1 MGKKNKE
8 ITSANDK
15 LLNATE
21 AWISSHTKLILI
33 VAIFIVFIALVA
45 VVGTSIIK
53 NNSAKASEK
62 LANLESSYNEFL
74 VMDADS
80 ENYSALEE
88 SVLNAAND
96 LYKNSGVKKYD
107 GAKAALILASISY
120 EKADYQNAIS
130 LYDEVA
136 KAQSKTYLGEVA
148 LISEAVAYEESGD
161 NTKALELYN
170 KIFDDYGTSG
180 IYSSRALFN
189 AARLTEESNIE
200 LAISM
205 YEQLY
210 SDFVDYG
217 SEYAKLAKTRAS
229 QLKSN

>member
-8 ITSANDK
+8 TPSGNDK

-33 VAIFIVFIALVA
+33 VAISIVFVALVA
-45 VVGTSIIK
+45 IIGTRIIN
-53 NNSAKASEK
+53 NNSTKNSEK
-62 LANLESSYNEFL
+62 LASLETYYNEFL
-74 VMDADS
+74 VMDADDD
-80 ENYSALEE
+80 NYSVLEE
-88 SVLNAAND
+88 NVLNTAND
-96 LYKNSGVKKYD
+96 LYKNRGVKKYD

-120 EKADYQNAIS
+120 DNADYQNAIS

-148 LISEAVAYEESGD
+148 LISEAVALEEAGD
-161 NTKALELYN
+161 SNGALDLYN
-170 KIFDDYGTSG
+170 KIFDEYGTSG

-189 AARLTEESNIE
+189 AARLTEETNVE

-210 SDFVDYG
+210 SDFIDYG

>member
-1 MGKKNKE
+1 MGKKSKE
-8 ITSANDK
+8 TPSANDK

-33 VAIFIVFIALVA
+33 VAIAVVFVALVA
-45 VVGTSIIK
+45 IIGTSIIN
-53 NNSAKASEK
+53 NNSSKASEK
-62 LANLESSYNEFL
+62 LASLESSYNEFL
-74 VMDADS
+74 VMDADN

-88 SVLNAAND
+88 SVLKTAND

-120 EKADYQNAIS
+120 DKADYQNAIS

-148 LISEAVAYEESGD
+148 LISEAVALEESGD
-161 NTKALELYN
+161 NSGALALYN
-170 KIFDDYGTSG
+170 KIFDEYGTSG

-189 AARLTEESNIE
+189 AARLTEESNVE